1 MPWPGLL
8 LQPISDF
15 LIPSPIPHRLPA
27 AAFESSAD
35 AGRKKLLDDLLL
47 RGNRYVRGGA
57 SVRGG
62 GVEGGGAWFF
72 FKPRVAPRLE
82 QALPRGRAT
91 RADGPVQWG

>member
-47 RGNRYVRGGA
+47 RGNRYVRAASAAA
-57 SVRGG
+57 SVLDGE
-62 GVEGGGAWFF
+62 VERGGAWFV
-72 FKPRVAPRLE
+72 FKHRIGARLE
-82 QALPRGRAT
+82 RSEERRVGKECRS
-91 RADGPVQWG
+91 R